1 MERKPQLRM
10 RHTKAEFAQCNSCL
24 AAKQESL
31 AMYDIQIGDTVV
43 VLCDKCNALL
53 LDKSLSA
60 HVQLNGRTKD
70 TRDMAIIRKRQNGT
84 YVKGGPDEDG
94 TYRHPPTGYSV
105 RYDAE

>member
-10 RHTKAEFAQCNSCL
+10 RHTKAEFAQCDSCL
-24 AAKQESL
+24 ATKQESL

-60 HVQLNGRTKD
+60 HVQLNGKIKD

>member
-1 MERKPQLRM
+1 MVKPKIQM
-10 RHTKAEFAQCNSCL
+10 RHAKHNDAVCCSCGTDMDKALE
-24 AAKQESL
+24 
-31 AMYDIQIGDTVV
+31 MYDIKIGPTV
-43 VLCDKCNALL
+43 LTICDVCNALL

-70 TRDMAIIRKRQNGT
+70 ARDMAIIRKRQNGT

-94 TYRHPPTGYSV
+94 TYRHPPAGYSV

>member
-10 RHTKAEFAQCNSCL
+10 RHTKAEFAQCNSCM
-24 AAKQESL
+24 AIKQESL
-31 AMYDIQIGDTVV
+31 AMYDIQIGATVV

-70 TRDMAIIRKRQNGT
+70 ARDMAIIRKRQNGT
-84 YVKGGPDEDG
+84 YTKEEVDEDG
-94 TYRHPPTGYSV
+94 TRRHKAAGYSV